1 VAKRTPASFA
11 VATAFVGAS
20 LLSGAL
26 AAPVANADPLGAIR
40 AAVNGNRASTP
51 CPAYKYSGFLEGAAQ
66 KYARSEAPL
75 DSQAAGYNGRS
86 IGFLGSGDPQA
97 AAINSAYTRGA
108 GGMIS
113 NCEFTEFGVGFVRH
127 EDREVDVVTII
138 FGAPPAPVEAPAPKV
153 EEKPKP
159 PEVIPPPPPPPE
171 VAPTNAVRMD
181 INKSFLNATVTIT
194 NTSKVAGKCNYDAND
209 ARGILPGIHRD
220 VNLGANGTA
229 TLTVPA
235 PPLGS
240 TYHVVLS
247 CTGDFNGQ
255 QVEFGHVEQD
265 VSSF

>member
-1 VAKRTPASFA
+1 VAKRTPASLA

-26 AAPVANADPLGAIR
+26 AAPVAHADPLDAIR
-40 AAVNGNRASTP
+40 AAVNGNRGATP

-97 AAINSAYTRGA
+97 AAINSAYRRGA
-108 GGMIS
+108 GPMIS
-113 NCEFTEFGVGFVRH
+113 NCEFTEFGVGFVRY

-138 FGAPPAPVEAPAPKV
+138 FGAPPAPVEKAPEP
-153 EEKPKP
+153 EKPKP
-159 PEVIPPPPPPPE
+159 EEVKPPPPPE

-181 INKSFLNATVTIT
+181 IQKSAFDVTVTIT
-194 NTSKVAGKCNYDAND
+194 NTSKMSGKCSYDAND
-209 ARGILPGIHRD
+209 VRGFLPGLHRD
-220 VNLGANGTA
+220 VNIGANGTA
-229 TLTVPA
+229 TLTVPP

-240 TYHVVLS
+240 TYHVKLS

-255 QVEFGHVEQD
+255 QVEFGRAEQD

>member
-1 VAKRTPASFA
+1 VAKRTPASLA
-11 VATAFVGAS
+11 IATVFVGAS
-20 LLSGAL
+20 VLSGAL
-26 AAPVANADPLGAIR
+26 AAPVANADPLDAIR
-40 AAVNGNRASTP
+40 AAVNGNRAGTP
-51 CPAYKYSGFLEGAAQ
+51 CPAYKYSGALEGAAQ

-97 AAINSAYTRGA
+97 DAINSAYQRGA
-108 GGMIS
+108 GGLIG

-127 EDREVDVVTII
+127 DDREVDVVTII
-138 FGAPPAPVEAPAPKV
+138 FGAPPAAAPEAPPVKA

-159 PEVIPPPPPPPE
+159 AEVPPPPPE
-171 VAPTNAVRMD
+171 VAPTNAVTMD
-181 INKSFLNATVTIT
+181 IKKSFLNATVSIT
-194 NTSKVAGKCNYDAND
+194 NTSKLAGKCSYDAND
-209 ARGILPGIHRD
+209 VNGILPGLHRD
-220 VNLGANGTA
+220 VNLGANGNA

-235 PPLGS
+235 PPIGS

-247 CTGDFNGQ
+247 CKGDFNGQ